1 MFTKRVFQNSMIC
14 VAMLA
19 MAEVPLSAADWIYVY
34 KRDVSSLNYFVDTI
48 RAVDP
53 ATGNAQV
60 ISGYESA
67 APSYLFSTNFT
78 RYRNASGPTYFFGL
92 DGPNLVVYSVADG
105 ATVAV
110 EEFRGPLDKRTNVQ
124 YVAPDKFFVSGYI
137 VDLANDTVTGS
148 PYNSCYLEPGTTN
161 TLTLSG
167 RTVARVTEAG
177 VCTGLF
183 MIPSNL
189 AGEGIETSLNFE
201 PIGDGKAILAW
212 SIYYPAGLAT
222 GHFAALVSYTDTGY
236 TEIRRDSELGDFAYV
251 DSDKIIFLK
260 ADSQGG
266 TLTRMDASTF
276 TQIGSQAIPGFQNFS
291 KFSGGA
297 VTYSTPEFELIDST
311 HRRETMIATIY
322 EAGQP
327 VTDLPIELV
336 TSFSLSP
343 LRRGN
348 GPQFPNNGHTILV
361 SPAGDKL
368 YMGQSGSVMT
378 IDVATGDRTL
388 VNVSGLDLSTAEA
401 IGPAVELS
409 SRDIPTL
416 SDMTNHLAGEQA
428 LPESKLPN
436 ADMNAD
442 YRIDTGDLQITADQ

>member
-19 MAEVPLSAADWIYVY
+19 LAEVPLSAADWIYVF
-34 KRDVSSLNYFVDTI
+34 KQDVNNGNYVVETI

-67 APSYLFSTNFT
+67 PPSYLFSTSFT

-92 DGPNLVVYSVADG
+92 DGPNLVVYSIADG

-110 EEFRGPLDKRTNVQ
+110 EEFRGPLNKRTNVQ

-148 PYNSCYLEPGTTN
+148 PCDSCYLEPGTSN
-161 TLTLSG
+161 ILTLSG

-177 VCTGLF
+177 VSTDLF
-183 MIPSNL
+183 TIPSDL
-189 AGEGIETSLNFE
+189 AGGYSESGLKFE
-201 PIGDGKAILAW
+201 PIGDGKAILGW
-212 SIYYPAGLAT
+212 SIYLPSMFVYMSN
-222 GHFAALVSYTDTGY
+222 AALVSYTDTGY
-236 TEIRRDSELGDFAYV
+236 TEIRRDSGIGDFAYV
-251 DSDKIIFLK
+251 NSDKLVFLK
-260 ADSQGG
+260 GDSQGG
-266 TLTRMDASTF
+266 TLTHMDAASF
-276 TQIGSQAIPGFQNFS
+276 TKIGSRAIPGFQNFS
-291 KFSGGA
+291 KFPGGA
-297 VTYSTPEFELIDST
+297 VTYSAPEFEPIDST
-311 HRRETMIATIY
+311 HRRETIIATIY
-322 EAGQP
+322 EAGQSD
-327 VTDLPIELV
+327 TDLPIELV
-336 TSFSLSP
+336 TSTSPSP

-348 GPQFPNNGHTILV
+348 GPQFPNNGQKILV

-368 YMGQSGSVMT
+368 YMGYLGSVMT

-388 VNVSGLDLSTAEA
+388 VNLSGLDLHLITAV
-401 IGPAVELS
+401 GPAVELS

-416 SDMTNHLAGEQA
+416 SDMTNHLTGEQA

-436 ADMNAD
+436 ADMNTD
-442 YRIDTGDLQITADQ
+442 SRIDTGDLQITADQ